1 MPAYSTATGILYI
14 LSFQA
19 LVFANNFLAT
29 YIKRQLVNKPSIVGI
44 FGLLLVAM
52 ILLDTFHII
61 SLSHF
66 SSALFHSLLSNPGLI
81 IIPIMLMTFCY
92 SLNYYLLKS
101 KLYPDEVVV
110 KKQQHIDGLS
120 NIRYLNTRG
129 IMGRLIAL
137 DLRLIWRHKRTRS
150 LIFMFPLFL
159 GYGLFFYPQENYQHM
174 NSFLIF
180 VGIFMTGGL
189 MLNYVNYCFGYE
201 SNYFDNI
208 LANYTDFES
217 YIRAKYIFVISI
229 SALSFILTIPYVFFG
244 LHILLINFMT
254 FLYNVGFLTFVLFY
268 FSTFTKKPMDLS
280 RGAAFNYQGL
290 GATHWL
296 AMLPAFLLPVI
307 IYLPF
312 GLFGYPNAGLLF
324 IGVLGVVG
332 LLYNKSLTRM
342 IYRQFMKRRYAMAD
356 GFRE

>member
-1 MPAYSTATGILYI
+1 M
-14 LSFQA
+14 
-19 LVFANNFLAT
+19 
-29 YIKRQLVNKPSIVGI
+29 
-44 FGLLLVAM
+44 
-52 ILLDTFHII
+52 
-61 SLSHF
+61 
-66 SSALFHSLLSNPGLI
+66 
-81 IIPIMLMTFCY
+81 
-92 SLNYYLLKS
+92 
-101 KLYPDEVVV
+101 
-110 KKQQHIDGLS
+110 
-120 NIRYLNTRG
+120 NT
-129 IMGRLIAL
+129 
-137 DLRLIWRHKRTRS
+137 
-150 LIFMFPLFL
+150 
-159 GYGLFFYPQENYQHM
+159 
-174 NSFLIF
+174 FLIF

-217 YIRAKYIFVISI
+217 YIRAKYVFAISI

-244 LHILLINFMT
+244 IHILLINLMT

-268 FSTFTKKPMDLS
+268 FSTYTKKPMDLS

-296 AMLPAFLLPVI
+296 AMLPAFLLPVL

-312 GLFGYPNAGLLF
+312 GLMGQPNAGLLF
-324 IGVLGVVG
+324 IGVLGLGG
-332 LLYNKSLTRM
+332 LLYNKSLTHF